1 MSDCSDSDDS
11 DYVPVEEREL
21 IIGSA
26 IDTAKTGNGNK
37 QCLGIHKQHGDARDA
52 RRHLQC

>member
-26 IDTAKTGNGNK
+26 IDTAKGYLQTEISNVWEYINNMAMPG
-37 QCLGIHKQHGDARDA
+37 
-52 RRHLQC
+52 HLQC